1 MTEDQG
7 HEPVGPQ
14 EEAEPTGPVIRDKRR
29 LDPETGTIR
38 DATSEAGA
46 SSAPAAGGAEGQQ
59 AGESPAA
66 ATTSE
71 EADADRP
78 DSSLA
83 DDLKRDLQRLNA
95 EYVNYKRRVD
105 RDRAAVR
112 EAAAGSVLTALLPVL
127 DDIDRAREHD
137 ELRGGFKAVA
147 DSFQRTL
154 SGLGLERFGEPGDPF
169 DPRIHEALSHRH
181 DDTAT
186 GPTCQFVMQPGY
198 RLAER
203 ILRPARVAVV
213 EPPDEPTGD
222 APADDAGADA
232 SSEQPSAGTGDTDGS
247 PTNGPTGQEN

>member
-1 MTEDQG
+1 MTEGFEDQSDR
-7 HEPVGPQ
+7 PV
-14 EEAEPTGPVIRDKRR
+14 VRDRR
-29 LDPETGTIR
+29 RIDPETGEVRRPQTAASAQGQP
-38 DATSEAGA
+38 DTTTGAGA
-46 SSAPAAGGAEGQQ
+46 RAIHGDDQPDEQPADQ
-59 AGESPAA
+59 PAA
-66 ATTSE
+66 AVTE
-71 EADADRP
+71 IEVA
-78 DSSLA
+78 LA
-83 DDLKRDLQRLNA
+83 ERTADLQRLQA

>member
-105 RDRAAVR
+105 RDRELHKDLAVGGVV
-112 EAAAGSVLTALLPVL
+112 EALLPVL
-127 DDIDRAREHD
+127 DDIELARQHGDLKEGPFAAIA
-137 ELRGGFKAVA
+137 EKFEA
-147 DSFQRTL
+147 TL
-154 SGLGLERFGEPGDPF
+154 GRFGVVRYGEAGEAF
-169 DPRIHEALSHRH
+169 DPTVHEALMH
-181 DDTAT
+181 TEAELEPGT
-186 GPTCQFVMQPGY
+186 EVTTIVQVMQPGY
-198 RLAER
+198 KMGER
-203 ILRPARVAVV
+203 VIRPARVAVA
-213 EPPDEPTGD
+213 D
-222 APADDAGADA
+222 PAG
-232 SSEQPSAGTGDTDGS
+232 
-247 PTNGPTGQEN
+247 